1 MKIVKL
7 INNKTNEVERIFR
20 EKDIKNITAKNGILT
35 INFKEG
41 GSQSVPTW
49 ACRLEAGKQ

>member
-7 INNKTNEVERIFR
+7 INKATNEVERIFR
-20 EKDIKNITAKNGILT
+20 EKDLKSFSAKNGILT

-41 GSQSVPTW
+41 GVQSVPTW
-49 ACRLEAGKQ
+49 AYRLEAGKQ